1 MRSQLAWQDNCLLTA
16 DSSFSFPSSTKSN
29 FLGTAAQEHFC
40 TGKKVSHELS
50 IDQNYGISRSALG
63 RARCPCSNRVTGV
76 KTKTLCASPRFESIG
91 IQSATL
97 LRPFERAP
105 IKPGRAV
112 LSRAS
117 KKRFLLLSAAV
128 YGAALADMH
137 RTLEVRKNSW
147 WYETDPLA
155 KPFVRLPTPAYY
167 VTGLAMATG
176 LNWLSWKMAHSGR
189 WHRLAPIPQLLSIG
203 GNLYGFQFN
212 RF

>member
-91 IQSATL
+91 IQFRDTPAAFREST
-97 LRPFERAP
+97 
-105 IKPGRAV
+105 PGRAV

-117 KKRFLLLSAAV
+117 KKRFCSSARRFMVLHWRTCIGPWKCGKTPGGTRPILWPSHLLGSP
-128 YGAALADMH
+128 
-137 RTLEVRKNSW
+137 R
-147 WYETDPLA
+147 P
-155 KPFVRLPTPAYY
+155 
-167 VTGLAMATG
+167 
-176 LNWLSWKMAHSGR
+176 
-189 WHRLAPIPQLLSIG
+189 PITSPG
-203 GNLYGFQFN
+203 
-212 RF
+212 

>member
-91 IQSATL
+91 IQS
-97 LRPFERAP
+97 RHSC
-105 IKPGRAV
+105 G
-112 LSRAS
+112 LSREPPLNQDVQFCHERPRRGFCSSAR
-117 KKRFLLLSAAV
+117 RFMVLHWRTCIGPWKCGKTPGGTRPILWPSHLLGSP
-128 YGAALADMH
+128 
-137 RTLEVRKNSW
+137 R
-147 WYETDPLA
+147 P
-155 KPFVRLPTPAYY
+155 
-167 VTGLAMATG
+167 
-176 LNWLSWKMAHSGR
+176 
-189 WHRLAPIPQLLSIG
+189 PITSPG
-203 GNLYGFQFN
+203 
-212 RF
+212 